1 MFFIYL
7 IVFVISFFVLVYAS
21 SRLVSSLAH
30 IAKFLGWKEFV
41 VAFFTMALAGA
52 IPNFS
57 VGISSALH
65 KIPELSFGDIVGGN
79 IIDLTVAVAL
89 AVLISKGGLKLS
101 SRAVQGSAIFTLL
114 IAVLPLL
121 LVYDGEITRIDGIVL
136 ILAFVIYVVWLF
148 SKKERFSKNYNH
160 VSETIGLRSI
170 LKKLA
175 TLLVAVFLL
184 LLAAEGIVRS
194 ATFFSTSFNLPLA
207 LIGILVVAL
216 GNALPEIFFSIQAAR
231 RNEGW
236 MIIGNLMGSVII
248 PASLVL
254 GIVSL
259 VHPIKIVDFS
269 PFVIGRFFLILATVF
284 FLIFLRTD
292 RKITRREAIF
302 LLFIYLSF
310 VLTEILF
317 YKF

>member
-1 MFFIYL
+1 MTFVYFGIFITSFFIL
-7 IVFVISFFVLVYAS
+7 AYAS
-21 SRLVSSLAH
+21 SRLISSLTD

-52 IPNFS
+52 IPNLS

-65 KIPELSFGDIVGGN
+65 RIPELSFGDIVGGN

-101 SRAVQGSAIFTLL
+101 SRTVQGSAIFTLL
-114 IAVLPLL
+114 IAILPLL
-121 LVYDGEITRIDGIVL
+121 LVLDGTISRIDGVVL
-136 ILAFVIYVVWLF
+136 IMGFIIYAAWLF
-148 SKKERFSKNYNH
+148 AKKERFSKRYNY
-160 VSETIGLRSI
+160 VSKTIGFKKFF
-170 LKKLA
+170 KKLA
-175 TLLVAVFLL
+175 VLSGSVFLL

-194 ATFFSTSFNLPLA
+194 ATFFSTSFNLSLA
-207 LIGILVVAL
+207 LIGILVVSL

-231 RNEGW
+231 RGEGW
-236 MIIGNLMGSVII
+236 MIIGDLMGSVII

-259 VHPIKIVDFS
+259 IHPIIIVDFS
-269 PFVIGRFFLILATVF
+269 PFVIGRFFLVIAAIF

-292 RKITRREAIF
+292 KKITRREGIF
-302 LLFIYLSF
+302 LLAIYLTF
-310 VLTEILF
+310 VLAEILF
-317 YKF
+317 N

>member
-1 MFFIYL
+1 MFFLYL
-7 IVFVISFFVLVYAS
+7 IIFIISFLILALAS
-21 SRLVSSLAH
+21 NRLVNSLTH

-52 IPNFS
+52 IPNLS

-121 LVYDGEITRIDGIVL
+121 LVFDGGISRIDGMVL
-136 ILAFVIYVVWLF
+136 ILAFVVYVVWLF
-148 SKKERFSKNYNH
+148 GKKERFSKSYDH
-160 VSETIGLRSI
+160 VSEPMNIWGI
-170 LKKLA
+170 FKKL
-175 TLLVAVFLL
+175 TILLSAVFFL

-194 ATFFSTSFNLPLA
+194 VTFFSISFNLPLP
-207 LIGILVVAL
+207 LIGILIVAL
-216 GNALPEIFFSIQAAR
+216 GNSLPEIFFSIQAAR
-231 RNEGW
+231 RGEGW

-259 VHPIKIVDFS
+259 IHPIEIADFS
-269 PFVIGRFFLILATVF
+269 PFVIGRFFLIFATIF

-292 RKITRREAIF
+292 KKITRQEAIF
-302 LLFIYLSF
+302 LLFIYLAF
-310 VLTEILF
+310 ILTEILF

>member
-1 MFFIYL
+1 MTFIYL
-7 IVFVISFFVLVYAS
+7 GIFIISFFVLIYAS
-21 SRLVSSLAH
+21 SRLVSSLTH

-41 VAFFTMALAGA
+41 VAFFTMAMAGA
-52 IPNFS
+52 IPNLS

-65 KIPELSFGDIVGGN
+65 GIPELSFGDIVGGN

-114 IAVLPLL
+114 IAILPLL
-121 LVYDGEITRIDGIVL
+121 LILDGAISRIDGMVL
-136 ILAFVIYVVWLF
+136 ISAFFVYVVWLF
-148 SKKERFSKNYNH
+148 GKKERFSKSYDP
-160 VSETIGLRSI
+160 VEGGIGFKVFF
-170 LKKLA
+170 KKLA
-175 TLLVAVFLL
+175 VLIGAVFLL

-231 RNEGW
+231 RGEGW

-259 VHPIKIVDFS
+259 IHPIVITNFS
-269 PFVIGRFFLILATVF
+269 PFAIARFFLILATIF
-284 FLIFLRTD
+284 FLIFLRTGK
-292 RKITRREAIF
+292 KITRREAIF

>member
-1 MFFIYL
+1 MSFVYLGIFI
-7 IVFVISFFVLVYAS
+7 ISFFILVYAS